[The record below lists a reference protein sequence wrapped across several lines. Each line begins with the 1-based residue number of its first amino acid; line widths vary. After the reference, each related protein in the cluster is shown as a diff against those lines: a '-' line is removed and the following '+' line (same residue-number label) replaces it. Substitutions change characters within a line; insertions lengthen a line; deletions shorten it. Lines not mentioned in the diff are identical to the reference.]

1 MKIHLISILI
11 LIGILTICVG
21 MAMSKYVFIGVI
33 GILLLVFAYFCVYLI
48 VNRNMTN
55 KGGDKK

>member
-1 MKIHLISILI
+1 MKIHLITTLI
-11 LIGILTICVG
+11 LIGILSICVA
-21 MAMSKYVFIGVI
+21 MAMSKYVLIGVM
-33 GILLLVFAYFCVYLI
+33 GILLIVFAYFCVYLI